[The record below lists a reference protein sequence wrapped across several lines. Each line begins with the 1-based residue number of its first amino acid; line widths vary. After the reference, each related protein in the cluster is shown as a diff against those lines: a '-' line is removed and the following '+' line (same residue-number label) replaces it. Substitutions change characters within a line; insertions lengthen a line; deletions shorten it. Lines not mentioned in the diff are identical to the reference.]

1 MAYNCSGEELVSPL
15 VSLGTESPWGI
26 QAVRDQPSGYVLS
39 LCVKCTNGY
48 DTQSLD
54 NWNVTQKHQIIT
66 DPITVDIKPQFMDE
80 LPEYTRKYSSK
91 NDVLTL
97 VLPEILDEHPNNVTI
112 DVIGIEA
119 TFDQGNLTLTNLNQ
133 SM

>member
-1 MAYNCSGEELVSPL
+1 
-15 VSLGTESPWGI
+15 
-26 QAVRDQPSGYVLS
+26 
-39 LCVKCTNGY
+39 
-48 DTQSLD
+48 
-54 NWNVTQKHQIIT
+54 
-66 DPITVDIKPQFMDE
+66 MDE

-112 DVIGIEA
+112 EVIGIEA
-119 TFDQGNLTLTNLNQ
+119 TVDQGNLTLTNLNQ